1 MSFLLK
7 NPTMENTFAD
17 RLKKARKHAG
27 LTQSELAEQ
36 VGIDQTSISNL
47 ERGKS
52 QGTSFSARLAVAC
65 GVSAF
70 WLETGNGEM
79 VSAQGSEQEI
89 DDIERELGMRSIS
102 GPELVAKERSA
113 GDHLLDMLSKMKGR
127 MSAEDQEKIRR
138 AVAET
143 LPAPKGPTS
152 NVITADF
159 SRAARMKD
167 GDIFIPQYDV
177 RGSMGDGQIVADYI
191 EFVRNVVVNG
201 VQLERLGVDYTA
213 PENLSIITGWGHS
226 MAPTINDKDPVVVDR
241 GVTEFIGE
249 GVYVVIWQEHLYI
262 KRLQMVDAEQI
273 ELISDNKKH
282 KDRIVPVQD
291 VTIQAKVVYIW
302 NGNRA

>member
-1 MSFLLK
+1 MSLLK
-7 NPTMENTFAD
+7 D
-17 RLKKARKHAG
+17 RVKQARKHAD
-27 LTQSELAEQ
+27 LTQRELAAA
-36 VGIDQTSISNL
+36 VGVSQPVISQLEGGENLQSVHLLKIASI
-47 ERGKS
+47 
-52 QGTSFSARLAVAC
+52 C
-65 GVSAF
+65 GVNPL
-70 WLETGNGEM
+70 WLSEGEGEM
-79 VSAQGSEQEI
+79 LEEAEETQAQEPSTIPADAGKARSALDMVQSMLATKAGKGLDQEARNRLLAAAEEPTSAQS
-89 DDIERELGMRSIS
+89 
-102 GPELVAKERSA
+102 
-113 GDHLLDMLSKMKGR
+113 
-127 MSAEDQEKIRR
+127 
-138 AVAET
+138 T
-143 LPAPKGPTS
+143 

-159 SRAARMKD
+159 SRATRMKD

-177 RGSMGDGQIVADYI
+177 RASMGSGQVVADYI

-201 VQLERLGVDYTA
+201 AQLERLGVDYTA
-213 PENLSIITGWGHS
+213 PENLSIVTGWGHS

-249 GVYVVIWQEHLYI
+249 GIYVVIWQEHLYI